1 MTAGREVLCTDGC
14 QEERHSFAQANEIN
28 SLLMVGIRS
37 QACGIDALSALGNAA
52 AAHGSEKIVRR

>member
-52 AAHGSEKIVRR
+52 HSRL